1 MTFVAEEVALQVI
14 RALRGTII
22 ETIAK
27 RDRDLEDQIRRAA
40 TSAALNAAE
49 GWRREGKDR
58 LHLFRVA
65 LGSAGEVRTA
75 LRVAAAWGYIAG
87 ETAATVAPPL
97 DHLIAVLWKLAH
109 PC

>member
-1 MTFVAEEVALQVI
+1 MTFIAEEVALQVI
-14 RALRGTII
+14 RALRGPI
-22 ETIAK
+22 EIIAK
-27 RDRDLEDQIRRAA
+27 RDRDLESQIRSAA
-40 TSAALNAAE
+40 SSAALNTGE

-75 LRVAAAWGYIAG
+75 LRVAAAWGYISD
-87 ETAATVAPPL
+87 ETAAPVEPPL

-109 PC
+109 PS